1 MKIALLISGYLRTI
15 KYNIQNIKQN
25 IIQNHDCDIY
35 IHITVD
41 SEKDK
46 YYNHKN
52 NINIEK
58 ILQPK
63 ILIKSNNLNF
73 CDDQKKNNIFNQNYK
88 FFILNQQKKNI
99 ELHENIKYDLVIKFR
114 PDLYIENKIEYVLSN
129 NIIIPQSSKMDINK
143 LDKKKNKYICD
154 IFAYGNSSIM
164 DKYFN
169 IFLNLEYLIKK
180 YGKINETLV
189 YHYLNEY
196 NIPYTLKKIEYI
208 VILSTCNTIAICGN
222 SSTGKTVLSNKI
234 KKILKN
240 SFILECDR
248 YHKWE
253 RKNILWEKYTHLNP
267 NANFLTKMKNDV
279 FDLKLGRNIYQIDYD
294 HNNGKFTDQKLIK
307 SNENIIVCGLHA
319 LYNNTN
325 LHNLNIFLDVDDNLR
340 IPWKIKRDINKRG
353 YSYTKILEQINKRK
367 DDYINYILPQKEKSN
382 IIINFYTD
390 QKFDIKN
397 IDNYN
402 PPIYMKLY
410 IKKFLLNNNYIS
422 ILSKYKY
429 TIKNI
434 KNMHLLTFE
443 KYNDYYEIILNIIKM
458 FI

>member
-129 NIIIPQSSKMDINK
+129 NIIIPQSSKIDINK